1 MATPPVMPPERH
13 IPYRKGGWG
22 AALATVIATAAVF
35 LSAFAI
41 HRATYREPTDVM
53 MRQRGDQPA
62 ARGEAGRAAPAQNG
76 APGAP
81 HGAAPAPGAPAAG
94 TPGTTH

>member
-1 MATPPVMPPERH
+1 MPPNRH
-13 IPYRKGGWG
+13 IPYRKEGLVP
-22 AALATVIATAAVF
+22 AIITLVATAAVF

-62 ARGEAGRAAPAQNG
+62 AHAEGAAAGGGHSGAAAG
-76 APGAP
+76 GG
-81 HGAAPAPGAPAAG
+81 HGAAPAPGAPAQG